1 MNPKYPIYIVSKG
14 RWESRLTAKALE
26 NLKVPYYIVV
36 EESEYEKYLKETDPK
51 KGGKVLILPQKYLDE
66 YDTCDDLGNTKSKG
80 PGAARNFSWEHSIT
94 LKAKRHWVMD
104 DNMGSFCRL
113 NRNRK
118 IRVYSGSML
127 RAAED
132 FVDRYTNVPLA
143 GLNYRFF
150 APERDEQPPYRL
162 NTRIYS
168 CLLIENS
175 APYRWRGRYNED
187 TDISLRVLKDGLC
200 TILFQAFL
208 CDKLGTQKL
217 KGGNTEAFYAE
228 EGTYNKSKMQVD
240 LHPELSKLVW
250 RFGRW
255 HHYVDYRPFRNNK
268 LIKRKDLKIDKEV
281 DNYDMKLVNFKT
293 NRKGEKDE

>member
-1 MNPKYPIYIVSKG
+1 MNPKYPIYIVSKS

-26 NLKVPYYIVV
+26 NINVHYYIVV
-36 EESEYEKYLKETDPK
+36 EKQEYDKYKSVTDDK
-51 KGGKVLILPQKYLDE
+51 KGTVLILPQKYLDE
-66 YDTCDDLGNTKSKG
+66 YDTCDNLGNTKSKG
-80 PGAARNFSWEHSIT
+80 PGAARNFCWEHAIE

-104 DNMGSFCRL
+104 DNIGAFCRL
-113 NRNRK
+113 NKNRK
-118 IRVYSGSML
+118 IRVYTSAML

-187 TDISLRVLKDGLC
+187 TDLSLRVLIDGNC

-217 KGGNTEAFYAE
+217 KGGNTEAFYAK

-240 LHPELSKLVW
+240 LHPELSCMTK

-255 HHYVDYRPFRNNK
+255 HHYVDYRCFKNNK
-268 LIKRKDLKIDKEV
+268 LIRRKDLKLEDKINNYGMKLINFNTKEV
-281 DNYDMKLVNFKT
+281 I
-293 NRKGEKDE
+293 E